1 MLRHQGGD
9 KVKAGF
15 YFNTGSWEVTTVS
28 GQGGVLA
35 GAVDHRYLR
44 VPLPMLLVFAPLMGA
59 AFAMFLPF
67 IGIALVL
74 DFVAKRAWA
83 ACREAVHATVVAL
96 SPRTQTGEAYF
107 TGDAP
112 KQTQD
117 ERDAELDTRLKGLE
131 EEIAEAERKDSKS

>member
-1 MLRHQGGD
+1 MER
-9 KVKAGF
+9 
-15 YFNTGSWEVTTVS
+15 WEVSTLS

-35 GAVDHRYLR
+35 GASDSQYLR
-44 VPLPMLLVFAPLMGA
+44 VPLPLLLVCAPMMGA

-74 DFVAKRAWA
+74 DFAAKRAWA
-83 ACREAVHATVVAL
+83 ACRDAVRASVMAI

-112 KQTQD
+112 KKTKAKD
-117 ERDAELDTRLKGLE
+117 DAEIDARLKALE
-131 EEIAEAERKDSKS
+131 DEIADLEPKSPAKQ

>member
-15 YFNTGSWEVTTVS
+15 YFNMASWEVSTMS

-35 GAVDHRYLR
+35 GAGDSAYLR
-44 VPLPMLLVFAPLMGA
+44 VPVPALLVFAPLMGA
-59 AFAMFLPF
+59 CFAMFLPF

-83 ACREAVHATVVAL
+83 ACRDAVQATVMAL
-96 SPRTQTGEAYF
+96 SPRQQTGEAYF

-112 KQTQD
+112 KAKKGQ
-117 ERDAELDTRLKGLE
+117 EDAEVDARLKALE
-131 EEIAEAERKDSKS
+131 DEIAEVEKKQQQ

>member
-1 MLRHQGGD
+1 MFRQQGGD

-15 YFNTGSWEVTTVS
+15 YFNRDSWEVTTMS

-35 GAVDHRYLR
+35 GAADSRYLR
-44 VPLPMLLVFAPLMGA
+44 MPLPMLLVFAPMMGA
-59 AFAMFLPF
+59 CFAMFLPF

-83 ACREAVHATVVAL
+83 ACRDAVQATLMAL

-107 TGDAP
+107 TGDAADTR
-112 KQTQD
+112 KRKD
-117 ERDAELDTRLKGLE
+117 DAEVEARLQALE
-131 EEIAEAERKDSKS
+131 QEIQQHEQRK

>member
-1 MLRHQGGD
+1 MLRQQGGD

-15 YFNTGSWEVTTVS
+15 YFNMDSWEVSTMS

-35 GAVDHRYLR
+35 GAGDSRYLR
-44 VPLPMLLVFAPLMGA
+44 VPLPLLLVCAPMMGA

-74 DFVAKRAWA
+74 DFAAKRAWA
-83 ACREAVHATVVAL
+83 ACRDAVRASVVAI

-107 TGDAP
+107 TGDAA
-112 KQTQD
+112 KKTKGGD
-117 ERDAELDTRLKGLE
+117 DAEIEARLKALE
-131 EEIAEAERKDSKS
+131 DEIADVEKQEEQK

>member
-15 YFNTGSWEVTTVS
+15 YFNMNSWEVSTMS

-35 GAVDHRYLR
+35 GAIDDRYLR
-44 VPLPMLLVFAPLMGA
+44 VPLPMLLMLAPMMGA

-74 DFVAKRAWA
+74 DFAAKRAWA
-83 ACREAVHATVVAL
+83 ACRNAAHTTAMAL
-96 SPRTQTGEAYF
+96 SPRTQTGAAYF
-107 TGDAP
+107 TGDAS
-112 KQTQD
+112 KKKGAED
-117 ERDAELDTRLKGLE
+117 ESAEARLKALE
-131 EEIAEAERKDSKS
+131 DEIAEAEKKE

>member
-9 KVKAGF
+9 KVNAGF
-15 YFNTGSWEVTTVS
+15 YFNMDSWEISTLS

-35 GAVDHRYLR
+35 GASDSRYLR
-44 VPLPMLLVFAPLMGA
+44 VPVPILLAFAPMMGA

-83 ACREAVHATVVAL
+83 ACRDAVQATFMAL
-96 SPRTQTGEAYF
+96 SPRQQTGEAYF

-112 KQTQD
+112 K
-117 ERDAELDTRLKGLE
+117 KGKGKKD
-131 EEIAEAERKDSKS
+131 EEIDARLQALEDEISEAEKHQK

>member
-15 YFNTGSWEVTTVS
+15 YFNMASWEVSTMS

-35 GAVDHRYLR
+35 GASDERYLR
-44 VPLPMLLVFAPLMGA
+44 VPLPLLLMLAPMMGA

-83 ACREAVHATVVAL
+83 ACRNAVHTTVMAL
-96 SPRTQTGEAYF
+96 SPRTQTGAAYF
-107 TGDAP
+107 TGDAS
-112 KQTQD
+112 KKTEGGED
-117 ERDAELDTRLKGLE
+117 RDAETRLKALE
-131 EEIAEAERKDSKS
+131 DEIAAAERKERKD